1 MVQGAMEKARA
12 AGGQI
17 KKQPRAA
24 GVTADVSS
32 FWGLWGHLRLE
43 NTLRERAVAGTDA
56 QGTCLCHQPAQ
67 GSPSPASHFLACF
80 LSHTGFTEM
89 SNSSGWGCPPSW
101 SDSYSC
107 YLIVEGIFSGI
118 CELLPVQSDCL
129 DLPAALCRLLLPR
142 HAQSIGQS
150 AQPGTREARIPG
162 RMIVS
167 MACIYCRAPSGSSE
181 KWHSSWYPHFHAKL
195 NFLVLFRGIYRWES

>member
-1 MVQGAMEKARA
+1 M
-12 AGGQI
+12 
-17 KKQPRAA
+17 
-24 GVTADVSS
+24 
-32 FWGLWGHLRLE
+32 
-43 NTLRERAVAGTDA
+43 AGTDA

-80 LSHTGFTEM
+80 LSHTGLTEM
-89 SNSSGWGCPPSW
+89 LNSSGWGCPSSW

-107 YLIVEGIFSGI
+107 YLIVEGIFFFPGI

-129 DLPAALCRLLLPR
+129 DLPTALCRVLLPR

-150 AQPGTREARIPG
+150 AEPGTYSRG
-162 RMIVS
+162 STFLS
-167 MACIYCRAPSGSSE
+167 MAGIYCRAPSGSTE